1 MLALTL
7 CAAAL
12 CADALD
18 VSRRKV
24 LHTPA
29 ALAALATPPA
39 AVAAD
44 AALSQF
50 DDGTLALRFPYPSGW
65 SCKGTGAFE
74 SLITG
79 RRVTTRRERRVRVR
93 RRRGARMV
101 PSNDIYNN
109 LERAISA
116 DEVVEMTVDPKASV
130 AKTTLRDFGSRRG
143 YVVESSLG
151 PTTSVDLFT
160 VHSGD
165 QGQYWA
171 ITLTATAKNAADLP
185 RGVIDACDFYRLFDK
200 AARSF
205 NKKNSDPRDVAVERL
220 VTPGRSFISRPAS
233 GSAPM
238 TTPVAISTGT

>member
-79 RRVTTRRERRVRVR
+79 RRVTTCGASDGSASVAVAAAHGAVERHLQQPR
-93 RRRGARMV
+93 
-101 PSNDIYNN
+101 
-109 LERAISA
+109 RAISA

-143 YVVESSLG
+143 YVVELAG
-151 PTTSVDLFT
+151 PDDERGPSA

-200 AARSF
+200 
-205 NKKNSDPRDVAVERL
+205 
-220 VTPGRSFISRPAS
+220 
-233 GSAPM
+233 
-238 TTPVAISTGT
+238 

>member
-79 RRVTTRRERRVRVR
+79 RRVTTRGASGGSASSRA
-93 RRRGARMV
+93 ARMV

-130 AKTTLRDFGSRRG
+130 AKTTLRDFEPARL
-143 YVVESSLG
+143 VESSLG

-185 RGVIDACDFYRLFDK
+185 RGVI
-200 AARSF
+200 AARLLPALRRGVLG
-205 NKKNSDPRDVAVERL
+205 NKKF
-220 VTPGRSFISRPAS
+220 RSRRRRR
-233 GSAPM
+233 G
-238 TTPVAISTGT
+238 TGW

>member
-1 MLALTL
+1 MARPLALTL

-39 AVAAD
+39 AVAAA

-79 RRVTTRRERRVRVR
+79 RRVTTCGASDGSASVAVA
-93 RRRGARMV
+93 ARMV

-200 AARSF
+200 
-205 NKKNSDPRDVAVERL
+205 
-220 VTPGRSFISRPAS
+220 
-233 GSAPM
+233 
-238 TTPVAISTGT
+238 